1 MSEDAG
7 CFSVS
12 VRGRV
17 QVAHSFAGEAF
28 GSAQALHGVTYT
40 IDAVLTGPALAP
52 SVNYLIDIC
61 EAERALHQAL
71 DAYDK
76 RNLDEV
82 AEFAGQNT
90 TCERMAQAVHER
102 MAASIAGAAPL
113 LTTLK
118 VVVRESDVAF
128 VEYERKLAL
137 DAPPG
142 VYTVSVRTRFMAA
155 RSLRGSRFGEAEQRL
170 HGATFIIDAQFSG
183 RTLMPEMTFLLD
195 ICLAEKL
202 LAGAVERLHQTNL
215 DDSLGDVNPTGGAIA
230 EVIGEVLA
238 HGLAEQ
244 QLESLRLVVRESDQ
258 VVSEHVRA
266 IGVGGGSAPV
276 VPSHTLVS
284 RGRCM
289 IAHSFSGAA
298 FGEAAALHGCTY
310 VVDAKLSGPAL
321 AGDGG
326 FPIERAELLR
336 ALEQALAV
344 YDRHN
349 LDEVCAT

>member
-102 MAASIAGAAPL
+102 MAASIAGAPL

-170 HGATFIIDAQFSG
+170 HGATFINTSCF
-183 RTLMPEMTFLLD
+183 RT
-195 ICLAEKL
+195 
-202 LAGAVERLHQTNL
+202 
-215 DDSLGDVNPTGGAIA
+215 PT
-230 EVIGEVLA
+230 
-238 HGLAEQ
+238 
-244 QLESLRLVVRESDQ
+244 
-258 VVSEHVRA
+258 
-266 IGVGGGSAPV
+266 
-276 VPSHTLVS
+276 TLS
-284 RGRCM
+284 R
-289 IAHSFSGAA
+289 
-298 FGEAAALHGCTY
+298 
-310 VVDAKLSGPAL
+310 
-321 AGDGG
+321 
-326 FPIERAELLR
+326 
-336 ALEQALAV
+336 
-344 YDRHN
+344 
-349 LDEVCAT
+349 